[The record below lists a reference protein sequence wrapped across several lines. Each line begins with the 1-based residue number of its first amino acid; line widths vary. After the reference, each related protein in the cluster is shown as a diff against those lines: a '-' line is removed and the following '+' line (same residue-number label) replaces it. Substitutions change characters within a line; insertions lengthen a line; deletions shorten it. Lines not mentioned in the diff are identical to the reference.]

1 MTRPVTYEQAAAL
14 PFPDVLMRW
23 QELEQRDIISGCD
36 GEDAPPLTMDEYLE
50 LLALGEV
57 CARHFMQA
65 SRIQRAVTAGASWG
79 EIRAALA
86 RRRASLIISWLP
98 VGGGWKVTAR
108 SPTACKTSARP

>member
-23 QELEQRDIISGCD
+23 QELEQRDITAGCD
-36 GEDAPPLTMDEYLE
+36 GEDAPPLTIDEYLE

-65 SRIQRAVTAGASWG
+65 GRIQRAVTAGASWG
-79 EIRAALA
+79 EIRAATGQTTRVPDHFLAA
-86 RRRASLIISWLP
+86 RRGWLESYGP
-98 VGGGWKVTAR
+98 FPDR
-108 SPTACKTSARP
+108 M